1 MPNNEEIDII
11 NIWGLVFNLHQISQ
25 HAQVPH
31 HSLPSSP
38 FSEFGFPGQTSAH
51 QQQKRPS
58 GSQGCREMRF

>member
-38 FSEFGFPGQTSAH
+38 FA
-51 QQQKRPS
+51 
-58 GSQGCREMRF
+58 MRLNNAIYAGAVVAAALA